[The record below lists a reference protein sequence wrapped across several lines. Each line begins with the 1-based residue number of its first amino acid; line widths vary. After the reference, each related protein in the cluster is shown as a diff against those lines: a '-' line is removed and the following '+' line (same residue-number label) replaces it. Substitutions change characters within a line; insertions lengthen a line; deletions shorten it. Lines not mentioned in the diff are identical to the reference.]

1 MEVTVRSLIAH
12 LLPKGTR
19 GIKSATSDSYCIEE
33 FPFWPPDLFG
43 VCAYLLQ
50 QSDSYTYIHSHGKNT
65 LGSELKASA
74 ALDNIVAEDWADS
87 GLLDHIEEHINTE
100 WKKIVSCTTSITEAS
115 ATCDWVKSATRLA
128 IIADTAC
135 AGIGFDRWTANKKS
149 ESCDSC
155 DAWIPA
161 IYDALNKGKIANN
174 AVNEAIHSKTA
185 DKIITHASKN
195 LEEADGD
202 KEAKVTACLMIP
214 SAVLCV
220 LPKARIPSSGCT
232 LRSLT
237 HHLSLHPSSGQLK
250 STWILPPLHSTQDT
264 DSFNIL
270 YVPYPFQM
278 DNDVFN
284 FKKNTKNKY
293 GTFTLNQSWLKKG
306 KPISKI
312 VKELIDNA
320 LSHGIKID
328 AVLLPEASIS
338 EDTYASIIAVIEEKS
353 TPSAPI
359 LLICGAVDKS
369 SGCEENVSI
378 CSLISSKGT
387 NISFKQRKHH
397 RWSLDDNQLANYGI
411 TAPEPKARWWENI
424 QISNRV
430 LNYFVFRHGSCL
442 ATLVCEDLART
453 DPCQASIRSVGPNL
467 LIAMLMDGPQ
477 MKGRWPERYAM
488 GLADD
493 PGTSVLT
500 VTSTGLIHRS
510 NSALNKSSNSVAL
523 WRDCISNETKELGLG
538 PGKRGLLL
546 ELKNCQREEESL
558 DGRGD
563 DGAADV
569 WTLKN
574 TIQLD

>member
-12 LLPKGTR
+12 LFPKGTR
-19 GIKSATSDSYCIEE
+19 GVKSATNDGYCIEE

-50 QSDSYTYIHSHGKNT
+50 QSDSYTYIHSHGPNS

-74 ALDNIVAEDWADS
+74 ALDNSVAEDWADL
-87 GLLDHIEEHINTE
+87 GLLEHIEEHISTE
-100 WKKIVSCTTSITEAS
+100 WKKLASCNASITETNS
-115 ATCDWVKSATRLA
+115 TCDWIKSATRLA
-128 IIADTAC
+128 IIADTTC
-135 AGIGFDRWTANKKS
+135 AGIGFDRWTASKKS
-149 ESCDSC
+149 ETCDSC
-155 DAWIPA
+155 DSWIPA
-161 IYDALNKGKIANN
+161 IYDAFNKGRITNN
-174 AVNEAIHSKTA
+174 EVSEAIRAKTA
-185 DKIITHASKN
+185 DKIISHASNN
-195 LEEADGD
+195 LTPPDIE

-214 SAVLCV
+214 SAALCV

-250 STWILPPLHSTQDT
+250 STWILPPLHKTQDRK
-264 DSFNIL
+264 SFNIL
-270 YVPYPFQM
+270 YIPYPFQM
-278 DNDVFN
+278 DDDIFQFN
-284 FKKNTKNKY
+284 KIATKKY

-306 KPISKI
+306 TPISKI
-312 VKELIDNA
+312 IEELMNNA
-320 LSHGIKID
+320 SSQKKRID
-328 AVLLPEASIS
+328 AVLLPEASIN
-338 EDTYASIIAVIEEKS
+338 EEEYESIVAVIEKKS
-353 TPSAPI
+353 KPSAPI
-359 LLICGAVDKS
+359 LLICGATSNKS
-369 SGCEENVSI
+369 GSDENVSI
-378 CSLISSKGT
+378 CTLISKKNT
-387 NISFKQRKHH
+387 NISFKQKKHH
-397 RWSLDDNQLANYGI
+397 RWSLDDSQLSNYGI
-411 TAPEPKARWWENI
+411 AAPNSKTRWWEHI
-424 QISNRV
+424 QINNRA

-510 NSALNKSSNSVAL
+510 NKVLKKSSNSVAL

-563 DGAADV
+563 DGVADV